1 MSDRRRPWGMQPLT
15 RLLCLAIGLT
25 AVLAAC
31 SSGGAGSSPSSSP
44 PPGDANA
51 GIDGRTFLSTAV
63 QGATLVPGTRVS
75 LMFTNGSLSASG
87 GCNSMGGSYTL
98 TGGRLSIGQMMT
110 TDMGCDPARMQQ
122 DQWLAALLDGAT
134 VTLAGDTLTLQKGP
148 VTLTLLDRKV
158 ANPDKPITGT
168 HWVLDGIVSG
178 DTASSVPA
186 GATASIHIADGRI
199 DVDTGCNTGGGTVEV
214 TATTLKV
221 GDLALTKKACQAG
234 PAGVESAVTTV
245 LRGTPTYTIDADTLT
260 LTAGAAGLT
269 FRATQ

>member
-1 MSDRRRPWGMQPLT
+1 MQPMT
-15 RLLCLAIGLT
+15 RTLALAFGLT
-25 AVLAAC
+25 MILAAC
-31 SSGGAGSSPSSSP
+31 SSGGAASSP
-44 PPGDANA
+44 PPSAANTTVE
-51 GIDGRTFLSTAV
+51 GRTFLSTAV
-63 QGATLVPGTRVS
+63 QGGALVPGTRVS

-87 GCNSMGGSYTL
+87 GCNSMGGSYTI

-110 TDMGCDPARMQQ
+110 TEMGCDPARMQQ

-148 VTLTLLDRKV
+148 VTLTMQDRKV

-168 HWVLDGIVSG
+168 RWVLDGIVSG
-178 DTASSVPA
+178 ATASSVPA
-186 GATASIHIADGRI
+186 GVTASIHIADGRI
-199 DVDTGCNTGGGTVEV
+199 DVDTGCNTGGGTVDV
-214 TATTLKV
+214 TPTTLTL

-234 PAGVESAVTTV
+234 PAGVEGAVTAV
-245 LRGTPTYTIDADTLT
+245 LRGKITYTIDADTLT